1 MILRVEESGPLAWAM
16 ALAACALLTWR
27 PLLHPMMLIA
37 GGAIVFVA
45 LRAVIG

>member
-27 PLLHPMMLIA
+27 PLLHPMILIA
-37 GGAIVFVA
+37 GGAAPFVTI
-45 LRAVIG
+45 RAVIG

>member
-1 MILRVEESGPLAWAM
+1 M

-27 PLLHPMMLIA
+27 PLLHPMLLIG
-37 GGAIVFVA
+37 GGAVRFVA